1 MTLTEEN
8 IKEAANLLKKGLGAK
23 RISQLL
29 NTSEWQIRKIKEAL
43 VGEEQKVVESR
54 NPKQVFEEIKHDTQ
68 SPSIEIINKKGQ
80 YTVMIGSDIHFPFED
95 KKAVKIFLEV
105 VSEYQP
111 EFIVLMG
118 DIIDV
123 YELSSYSKNPLRSH
137 NLKFEVDSTKEFF
150 KTLRSAV
157 PNSRILFMAGNHEA
171 RFSKYIT
178 SRAPELASLEI
189 LNTKYILEL
198 DKFNIE
204 YVKGDLKIGD
214 MVFIHGSY
222 VASHAGGT
230 AKKNLD
236 NMGISNIC
244 GHIHRVGVVH
254 KTTWEKEYVAIE
266 NGTLASRSQE
276 YLGGSVPNWQQ
287 SFTVLNYMDN
297 EFWYEIV
304 HIKSGKGF
312 FRGKFYKG

>member
-1 MTLTEEN
+1 MTLTDTN
-8 IKEAANLLKKGLGAK
+8 IEEAAKLLKKGIGTK

-29 NTSEWQIRKIKEAL
+29 NTTEWQIRKIKQALDGDEEAL
-43 VGEEQKVVESR
+43 AKSK
-54 NPKQVFEEIKHDTQ
+54 NPKQLFEEIKFESQT
-68 SPSIEIINKKGQ
+68 PSIEVIKKKGQ
-80 YTVMIGSDIHFPFED
+80 FSVMIASDIHFPFED
-95 KKAVKIFLEV
+95 KKAVNIFMQV
-105 VSEYQP
+105 ASEYQP
-111 EFIVLMG
+111 EFLVLMG

-137 NLKFEVDSTKEFF
+137 NLKYEIDSTKEFF
-150 KTLRSAV
+150 KTLRAAL
-157 PNSRILFMAGNHEA
+157 PKTRILFMAGNHEA
-171 RFSKYIT
+171 RFSKYIA

-189 LNTKYILEL
+189 LNTKSILEL
-198 DKFNIE
+198 DKFDIE
-204 YVKGDLKIGD
+204 YIKGDLKIGD

-230 AKKNLD
+230 ARKNLD

-276 YLGGSVPNWQQ
+276 YLGGNIPNWQQ
-287 SFTVLNYMDN
+287 SFTVLNYMDD

-304 HIKSGKGF
+304 HIKSGKAF
-312 FRGKFYKG
+312 FRGKFYKA